1 MYIRGRAFSSLIL
14 GLSLILVGCSS
25 NPEVE
30 DKKETLTGECSQE
43 EISGG
48 SAWITGQLNAFS
60 NSDAKAA
67 YAFASE
73 QFRSGVSL
81 DEFASIIA
89 GQYSALLNL
98 ETFEIINC
106 VPIEMGFV
114 FQVDLTDKEKNLFT
128 VQYVLSLIEGQW
140 GVDAATISQVKA
152 KPSL

>member
-1 MYIRGRAFSSLIL
+1 MYIRGRVLSSLIL

-114 FQVDLTDKEKNLFT
+114 FQVVV
-128 VQYVLSLIEGQW
+128 VQVLVLLMLMLLMLILLIMIFL
-140 GVDAATISQVKA
+140 VMVILVVV
-152 KPSL
+152 